1 MINKSTLLIVNDI
14 DKSVDELQST
24 LPIHSIRIIKN
35 EDEGKNEFLMDQ
47 AKKTIKEAYIAT
59 SEMKYII
66 LCAKSFRVE
75 AQNRLLKVLEE
86 PPRNIIFIIVTTSK
100 TSILPT
106 ILSRVAV
113 KYKKTKKIVN
123 DFKLNLAKLELKDLY
138 VFLKEHQR
146 INKNDAKD
154 VVESVMYSI
163 SKNNIRLTQKELH
176 SFSSAMKLLEL
187 NSRPINVI
195 TTLLLNLTVK
205 R

>member
-1 MINKSTLLIVNDI
+1 MITKSTLLIVNDI
-14 DKSVDELQST
+14 DKSVEELSST

-35 EDEGKNEFLMDQ
+35 EEEGKNEFLIAQ
-47 AKKTIKEAYIAT
+47 ARKTIKEAYIAT
-59 SEMKYII
+59 SETKYII
-66 LCAKSFRVE
+66 LCANSFRVE
-75 AQNRLLKVLEE
+75 AQNTLLKVLEE

-113 KYKKTKKIVN
+113 KYQKTSKIVSE
-123 DFKLNLAKLELKDLY
+123 FKLNLVKLELKDLY
-138 VFLKEHQR
+138 SFLKENQR

-163 SKNNIRLTQKELH
+163 NKNNIKLTQKELH
-176 SFSSAMKLLEL
+176 SFSSAMKLLKL

-195 TTLLLNLTVK
+195 TTLLLNLMIK